1 MRNPVEINT
10 GKLIAF
16 DDVTTSKTHGDKEE
30 IAFDPSKAADAV
42 IDVFYLKTTSDDKV
56 IWSYEQGVYKPVG
69 EDAIDHILDHLAG
82 NLYTIHYS
90 KEVIKKVKA
99 RTLTNPKIFDQRLN
113 LFGVSN
119 GVVDLE
125 SGAFMP
131 YHPNY
136 NITLRSPVK
145 YDPVAKCP
153 KIINFLWSIF
163 RNLDDIIT
171 VLDMFVAMASIDTWE
186 YFVAMIGSGSNGKTV
201 LESFITMFFGQDQ
214 VTEVELSELNKSQFI
229 RAAIKRKRALINS
242 EVQGT
247 KMESRWIKMISGGS
261 TIDSDQ
267 KNKDRT
273 HFKPYCLQIFDTN
286 SPPRFFDNSF
296 GFQRRLIKLDF
307 KCTFVDNPDSSKSW
321 EGQRNPVL
329 LEDLTSD
336 SEMSGWLNLIVLRAK
351 DILKTKIIHRRLIGT
366 RLTDEY
372 DRQSHSLSAFFND
385 CYTIDLGNVMRILTP
400 FSEIREHY
408 IDYCHAINAS
418 PENDRQLSFYLK
430 HPKKGLGLEAGSKHV
445 GEERKRVKGYYGL
458 TFEEENFNDIRDK
471 SIVGTLGTFGTD
483 KGTDKTV
490 LGTVGTDKIGNYPV
504 EILTKISQYIE
515 EGKNSVPCVPSLP
528 NIDSSVPHE
537 YHIGTKLS
545 GQSLEQIDQIKAY
558 MCCNCGKRITRLE
571 LQDFEGMDYC
581 SICVENESKKHRK
594 TPPNS
599 IDQAMMRAEQAEHE
613 YEDHFKTPCLLTS
626 EEQSALESTYK
637 YMKDSNMSING
648 TSLAFEARNRGVNIP
663 PKKCTAWIEQK
674 QASK

>member
-1 MRNPVEINT
+1 MDLSEDKNTRKYWPDIEQWPLTLNP
-10 GKLIAF
+10 GKQITF
-16 DDVTTSKTHGDKEE
+16 KDITSTRGKGDSQETV
-30 IAFDPSKAADAV
+30 FDPSAAADAV
-42 IDVFYLKTTSDDKV
+42 IDGFYLKTTEDDKV
-56 IWSYEQGVYKPVG
+56 IWAYNEGVYRPNG
-69 EDAIDHILDHLAG
+69 EDLIDSTLDHLAG

-90 KEVIKKVKA
+90 KEVMKKVKA
-99 RTLTNPKIFDQRLN
+99 RTATNPAIFDKRTN
-113 LFGVSN
+113 LFCIKN

-125 SGAFMP
+125 SGALLP
-131 YHPNY
+131 YSPDY
-136 NITLRSPVK
+136 NLTLKSPIK
-145 YDPVAKCP
+145 YDPAARCS
-153 KIINFLWSIF
+153 KIVNFLWSVF
-163 RNLDDIIT
+163 GNMDDIIT
-171 VLDMFVAMASIDTWE
+171 VLDMFVAMATTGTWE

-201 LESFITMFFGQDQ
+201 LESFITAFFGSEQ

-273 HFKPYCLQIFDTN
+273 HFRPYCLQIFDTN

-307 KCTFVDNPDSSKSW
+307 KYTFVDNPDPSKSW
-321 EGQRNPVL
+321 ERQRNPVL
-329 LEDLTSD
+329 LEELTSEV
-336 SEMSGWLNLIVLRAK
+336 EMSGWLNLIILRAK

-366 RLTDEY
+366 KLTDEY

-385 CYTIDLGNVMRILTP
+385 CYTIDPGNVMRILTP

-430 HPKKGLGLEAGSKHV
+430 HPKKGLGLEAGASHV
-445 GEERKRVKGYYGL
+445 GKGEERKRVKGYYGL

-483 KGTDKTV
+483 KDTEKTV

-504 EILTKISQYIE
+504 EILTKFSQYIE
-515 EGKNSVPCVPSLP
+515 EGKNSAPCVPTLP
-528 NIDSSVPHE
+528 NIDSAVPQGDR
-537 YHIGTKLS
+537 IGTKLLR
-545 GQSLEQIDQIKAY
+545 GNLEQIDQIKAY

-581 SICVENESKKHRK
+581 SMCVENESKKHRK

-613 YEDHFKTPCLLTS
+613 YEDHFRTP
-626 EEQSALESTYK
+626 
-637 YMKDSNMSING
+637 
-648 TSLAFEARNRGVNIP
+648 
-663 PKKCTAWIEQK
+663 
-674 QASK
+674 